1 MKKLLSLLL
10 ACVMGLTLLAGCSNT
25 DPSSSSNGQTDKN
38 ASQTISIAQSAN
50 FSMGFAPAVQS
61 LSLIHI
67 FAHNL
72 SDSLNT
78 FIIHLAR
85 REGQRSKI

>member
-38 ASQTISIAQSAN
+38 ASQTIAIAQSAN
-50 FSMGFAPAVQS
+50 FYET
-61 LSLIHI
+61 
-67 FAHNL
+67 
-72 SDSLNT
+72 SD
-78 FIIHLAR
+78 
-85 REGQRSKI
+85 